1 MHDESIA
8 FTLLVHNTF
17 KTTKHSHSIN
27 PIFELNKPI
36 TILHKLLIIFW
47 SMQYFKP

>member
-8 FTLLVHNTF
+8 FTLLVRNTF
-17 KTTKHSHSIN
+17 RTKQNIHSIN

-36 TILHKLLIIFW
+36 TILHKLLIIFR